1 MESKKLQAEKI
12 KQKAEELRLRGESK
26 QIDLMISRINK
37 N

>member
-12 KQKAEELRLRGESK
+12 KQKAEELRLRGE
-26 QIDLMISRINK
+26 QIATQRYTSTINK